1 MKIPNK
7 KYVYGALAVLVA
19 IIVAILAIPSEKPG
33 TPHAIRGINAV
44 ITNEMSDCEG
54 LVKMEKDVKY
64 FMQKWQIR
72 GMELAVMRGDSLL
85 YAKGFGVADQSIEE
99 PMRPGTI
106 MRVGS
111 VSKLLTAAGIMKL
124 VEDGKLRL
132 SDKVFGPHGILND
145 TLFTNNIKDKAYFDI
160 TVEQL
165 LRHESGLTI
174 RRGDPMFRM
183 RDWMTI
189 YRLTE
194 VPDQEK
200 LTSIAVRQRLGYAP
214 GKGHEYSNFGYLLL
228 SMIIE
233 RKTGKDY
240 EKWMQEHV
248 LEPAGCMDCHLAHNS
263 YEEKMPGETRYHMQD
278 NDPPVPKYDNSAD
291 SVVRCYG
298 GNDIRLL
305 KGAGAWVMSAPELA
319 RFIAS
324 IDGKAGVPDILSK
337 KSVREMTA
345 FSEDHKFGL
354 GWNSVDPKK
363 GWQRTGSLSGTSAY
377 VTVFPDGQCWIL
389 ISNTHAWKGPRFSRT
404 VHNFIQQCRQR
415 YSAKLPEQDLFQAM
429 DAK

>member
-85 YAKGFGVADQSIEE
+85 YAKGFGVADQSTEE

-248 LEPAGCMDCHLAHNS
+248 LVPAGCMDCHLAHNS

-363 GWQRTGSLSGTSAY
+363 GWQRTGSLSGTSAN

-415 YSAKLPEQDLFQAM
+415 YSAKLPENDLFTLIR
-429 DAK
+429 

>member
-1 MKIPNK
+1 MRIPNR
-7 KYVYGALAVLVA
+7 LLL
-19 IIVAILAIPSEKPG
+19 IVATCALLFPSCRHGNTG
-33 TPHAIRGINAV
+33 TQAIRGINAV
-44 ITNEMSDCEG
+44 ITNGMSDCEG
-54 LVKMEKDVKY
+54 LVRMEKDVKF

-85 YAKGFGVADQSIEE
+85 YAKGFGWADKEKEE

-106 MRVGS
+106 MRVAS

-145 TLFTNNIKDKAYFDI
+145 TLYTNHITDKAYYDI

-174 RRGDPMFRM
+174 RRGDPMFRT
-183 RDWMTI
+183 RDWMNI
-189 YRLTE
+189 YHLKE
-194 VPDQEK
+194 VPDQET
-200 LTSIAVRQRLGYAP
+200 LTSIAVRKRLGYTP
-214 GKGHEYSNFGYLLL
+214 GKSHEYSNFGYLLL

-233 RKTGKDY
+233 RKTGQDY
-240 EKWMQEHV
+240 ERWMQKNV
-248 LEPAGCMDCHLAHNS
+248 LEQAGCMDCHLAHNS

-278 NDPPVPKYDNSAD
+278 NDPPVPKYDNSPD

-305 KGAGAWVMSAPELA
+305 KGAGAWVLSAPELA

-324 IDGKAGVPDILSK
+324 IDGKPGVPDILSK

-377 VTVFPDGQCWIL
+377 VTVFPDGECWIL

-415 YSAKLPEQDLFQAM
+415 YSAKLPENDLFTLIQ
-429 DAK
+429 

>member
-7 KYVYGALAVLVA
+7 KYVYAALAVLVA
-19 IIVAILAIPSEKPG
+19 VIIVILAIPSEK
-33 TPHAIRGINAV
+33 TVAPHAIRGINAV

-54 LVKMEKDVKY
+54 LVKMEKDVNV
-64 FMQKWQIR
+64 FMQRWQIR

-85 YAKGFGVADQSIEE
+85 YAKGFGWADKEKEE
-99 PMRPGTI
+99 PMRAGTI
-106 MRVGS
+106 MRVAS
-111 VSKLLTAAGIMKL
+111 VSKLITATGIMKL
-124 VEDGKLRL
+124 VEDGKLHL
-132 SDKVFGPHGILND
+132 SDKVFGTNGILND
-145 TLFTNNIKDKAYFDI
+145 TLYTNNIKDKAYFDI

-174 RRGDPMFRM
+174 RRGDPMFRT
-183 RDWMTI
+183 RDWMNI
-189 YRLTE
+189 YHLKE

-200 LTSIAVRQRLGYAP
+200 LTSIAVQKRLGYAP
-214 GKGHEYSNFGYLLL
+214 GKSHEYSNFGYLLL

-233 RKTGKDY
+233 RKTGQPY
-240 EKWMQEHV
+240 EKWMQENI
-248 LEPAGCMDCHLAHNS
+248 LEPAGCMDCHLAFNS
-263 YEEKMPGETRYHMQD
+263 YEEKLPGETRYHMQD

-305 KGAGAWVMSAPELA
+305 KGAGAWVISAPELA

-324 IDGKAGVPDILSK
+324 IDGKPGVPDILSK

-345 FSEDHKFGL
+345 HSEDHKFGL

-377 VTVFPDGQCWIL
+377 VTVFPNGECWIL

-415 YSAKLPEQDLFQAM
+415 YSAKLPENDLFTLIQ
-429 DAK
+429 

>member
-7 KYVYGALAVLVA
+7 KYVYGALAVLVLL
-19 IIVAILAIPSEKPG
+19 VVVILAIPSEKAG

-85 YAKGFGVADQSIEE
+85 YAKGFGVADQSTEE

-111 VSKLLTAAGIMKL
+111 VSKLLTAAGVMKL

-145 TLFTNNIKDKAYFDI
+145 TLFTNNIKDKAYFNI

-240 EKWMQEHV
+240 EKWMQENI

-324 IDGKAGVPDILSK
+324 IDGKPGVPDILSK

-345 FSEDHKFGL
+345 YSEDHKFGL

-377 VTVFPDGQCWIL
+377 VTVFPDGECWIL

-415 YSAKLPEQDLFQAM
+415 YSGKLPENDLFTLIQ
-429 DAK
+429 

>member
-64 FMQKWQIR
+64 FMQRWQIR

-85 YAKGFGVADQSIEE
+85 YAKGFGVADQSTEE

-415 YSAKLPEQDLFQAM
+415 YSAKLPENDLFTLIQ
-429 DAK
+429 